1 MTSQPDRR
9 DFLRTAALAG
19 VGLGLGGCRTGG
31 AAAEGD
37 IGAMSVA
44 SPATA
49 LFAAPPLDRV
59 RVGFVGVGHQ
69 GSSHVTN
76 FLKIDGVDVVAIC
89 DVTPEHLARSQK
101 AVIDAGRPMPKGY
114 GDRGPRDFERMIGEE
129 RLDLVF
135 TATPWEWHAPVML
148 AAMRAGVHAATEV
161 PMAVT
166 LDECWEL
173 VETAERTR
181 RHCIMMEN
189 CCYDRAELMILN
201 MVRHGVF
208 GELLHAECGYL
219 HDLRQLKLSD
229 FYYDRWRVKHSV
241 RRNGD
246 LYPTHG
252 IGPVAQWLDI
262 NRGNQFDH
270 LVSMATRSRGLNL
283 WAAARL
289 GPDSPEARQRYALG
303 DVVTTLIRT
312 KRGETIEITHDTSSP
327 RPYSRN
333 IVLQGTRGLVRKYPE
348 QRIYIEGRSPQHDR
362 WEDLEAYRAQYDH
375 PLWTGLDARAA
386 GAGHGGMD
394 YIEDFR
400 LVQSLRQGAP
410 MDFDVYDGAA
420 WTAVIMMSEQSIAS
434 RSRSVDFPDFTRGS
448 WKSRPALGIID
459 ADGRALTPSKAGQ
472 GPGAKG
478 QGEGER

>member
-1 MTSQPDRR
+1 MTDQPDRR
-9 DFLRTAALAG
+9 EFLKAAAVAG
-19 VGLGLGGCRTGG
+19 VGLGLGACRTGASAG
-31 AAAEGD
+31 AAEPR
-37 IGAMSVA
+37 VT
-44 SPATA
+44 PATGA
-49 LFAAPPLDRV
+49 SSTLFATPPLERV
-59 RVGFVGVGHQ
+59 RIGFVGVGHQ
-69 GSSHVTN
+69 GSSHVKN
-76 FLKIDGVDVVAIC
+76 FLGIDGVDIVAIC
-89 DVTPEHLARSQK
+89 DVTAANLAASQK
-101 AVIDAGRPMPKGY
+101 AVTDAGRPLPKAY
-114 GDRGPRDFERMIGEE
+114 GERGLRDFERMIGEE

-161 PMAVT
+161 PMAVS

-173 VETAERTR
+173 VETAERTK

-189 CCYDRAELMILN
+189 CCYDRPELAIFN
-201 MVRHGVF
+201 MARQGLF

-229 FYYDRWRVKHSV
+229 FYYDRWRVKHSI

-270 LVSMATRSRGLNL
+270 LVSMATKSRGLNL
-283 WAAARL
+283 WAAAKI
-289 GPDSPEARQRYALG
+289 GPESPEARQHYALG

-312 KRGETIEITHDTSSP
+312 KHGQTIQITHDTDSP

-333 IVLQGTRGLVRKYPE
+333 IVLQGTKGLVRKYPE
-348 QRIYIEGRSPQHDR
+348 QRIYLEGTSPNDR
-362 WEDLEAYRAQYDH
+362 WEDFQSYRERYDH
-375 PLWTGLDARAA
+375 PLWRGLDARAT

-394 YIEDFR
+394 YIEDYR
-400 LVQSLRQGAP
+400 LIQCLRQGTP

-420 WTAVIMMSEQSIAS
+420 WTAVIMMSEQSIAQ
-434 RSRSVDFPDFTRGS
+434 RSRSVDFPDFTRGA
-448 WKSRPALGIID
+448 WQSRPRLPIVD
-459 ADGRALTPSKAGQ
+459 ADGQTVKAA
-472 GPGAKG
+472 PG
-478 QGEGER
+478 

>member
-1 MTSQPDRR
+1 
-9 DFLRTAALAG
+9 
-19 VGLGLGGCRTGG
+19 
-31 AAAEGD
+31 
-37 IGAMSVA
+37 
-44 SPATA
+44 
-49 LFAAPPLDRV
+49 
-59 RVGFVGVGHQ
+59 
-69 GSSHVTN
+69 
-76 FLKIDGVDVVAIC
+76 
-89 DVTPEHLARSQK
+89 VTPENLARSLK
-101 AVIDAGRPMPKGY
+101 AVTDSGRPQPTSY

-148 AAMRAGVHAATEV
+148 AALRAGVHAATEV
-161 PMAVT
+161 PMAVS
-166 LDECWEL
+166 LDQCWEL

-189 CCYDRAELMILN
+189 CCYDRPELMILN
-201 MVRHGVF
+201 MVRQGLF

-219 HDLRQLKLSD
+219 HDLRRLKLTD
-229 FYYDRWRVKHSV
+229 FYYDRWRVKHSI

-270 LVSMATRSRGLNL
+270 LVSMATKSRGLNL
-283 WAAARL
+283 WAEAHI

-312 KRGETIEITHDTSSP
+312 TGGQTIVVTHDTDSP

-333 IVLQGTRGLVRKYPE
+333 ILVQGTGGIAQKYPV
-348 QRIYIEGRSPQHDR
+348 QRIHIEGRSPADR
-362 WEDLEAYRAQYDH
+362 WEDMAAYREEFDH
-375 PLWTGLDARAA
+375 PLWKGIEERAA

-394 YIEDFR
+394 YLEDFR
-400 LVQSLRQGAP
+400 LIQCLRQGTP

-420 WTAVIMMSEQSIAS
+420 WTAVIMLSEQSIAQ
-434 RSRSVDFPDFTRGS
+434 RSRSLDFPDFTRGA
-448 WKSRPALGIID
+448 WRTRPPLGIVD
-459 ADGRALTPSKAGQ
+459 ADGRTIEAGAA
-472 GPGAKG
+472 G
-478 QGEGER
+478 R